1 MQPYAGFWL
10 RFVAFIIDS
19 ILLNIVGGVLG
30 LIVGLGAGFGG
41 LSDGAVTGA
50 TAASS
55 ALSLIINWLYFAF
68 MESSEWQATLGK
80 KALSLVVTDEH
91 GERISFGRATG
102 RYFGKI
108 VSWIILAIGFMMAG
122 WTERKQALHDMLA
135 STLVHRANSPA
146 LVRSSASVFE

>member
-10 RFVAFIIDS
+10 RFVAYIIDS
-19 ILLNIVGGVLG
+19 ILLQIVLGVLSAFLG
-30 LIVGLGAGFGG
+30 MGAGLAGAG
-41 LSDGAVTGA
+41 SD
-50 TAASS
+50 
-55 ALSLIINWLYFAF
+55 ALIGVQLGSVSVMLVGQWLYFAF
-68 MESSEWQATLGK
+68 MESSTWQASLGK
-80 KALSLVVTDEH
+80 KALGLVVTDEH

-108 VSWIILAIGFMMAG
+108 LSSLILLIGYMMAG

-135 STLVHRANSPA
+135 STLVYKASSPE